1 MKKYII
7 MLSVAAAMLATSCST
22 IEKTATTRAITA
34 PVAAAVTADLEVS
47 PNKITYTYYPT
58 SAVRRGGMQNIKAAA
73 VAEALARNGNADV
86 LIEPQTEI
94 VQKKGFFGGF
104 KVKSITVTGYPAT
117 YKNFRQVSTPTLEQ
131 MMLGG
136 RCNKPCKKG
145 KCVLF

>member
-1 MKKYII
+1 MKKLFFGIFV
-7 MLSVAAAMLATSCST
+7 LLCVASCT
-22 IEKTATTRAITA
+22 TVNKTATTRAITA

-58 SAVRRGGMQNIKAAA
+58 SAVRRGGMKNIKAAA

-86 LIEPQTEI
+86 LIEPKTEI

-136 RCNKPCKKG
+136 RCNKPCKKD